1 MKASAITLELL
12 TPQIESFQ
20 AIHAIKDWNAMQLC
34 SSEKPDMTDCHHE
47 SFISNSE

>member
-20 AIHAIKDWNAMQLC
+20 ALSYEDRPTTVPVHSQYNDFNVINVSKH
-34 SSEKPDMTDCHHE
+34 
-47 SFISNSE
+47 